1 MQAILVAEDERPIA
15 DLIRLTLTGA
25 GYTCVVAHDGAEAA
39 DLIEEQDFALAVLD
53 IMLPQVD
60 GYELLEYLQTTGT
73 PAIFVTAK
81 AAVADRVRGLRL
93 GAEDYIVKP
102 FAPAELVARVET
114 VLRRTG
120 RGNRVLTAFG
130 VTLDPAARRVA
141 RGGAEI
147 RLSPREYA
155 LLELLMRNRGV
166 VLYRDVLFER
176 VWGPDSESDMRTLDL
191 HIRRLR
197 MKLGWQKQIHTV
209 FRVGYELLNEDD
221 LPHGEDAP

>member
-1 MQAILVAEDERPIA
+1 M
-15 DLIRLTLTGA
+15 
-25 GYTCVVAHDGAEAA
+25 
-39 DLIEEQDFALAVLD
+39 
-53 IMLPQVD
+53 
-60 GYELLEYLQTTGT
+60 
-73 PAIFVTAK
+73 
-81 AAVADRVRGLRL
+81 RGLRL

-197 MKLGWQKQIHTV
+197 MKLGWQKQIRTV

-221 LPHGEDAP
+221 LPHGEGAP